1 MNRGPQSVKQG
12 MDDGR
17 AARKEAPG
25 VNMNSG
31 KSHTAPATRVWKK
44 DMNVKTLILSTVA
57 LIGLTV
63 GALAAPSQVTPPLPD
78 LSGAGFI
85 RVAQSNLP
93 NSGTVKEVIH
103 AGNYTYLQ
111 VDKGD
116 KLSWLAIPRQDV
128 AVGAKIHFRDGM
140 SMKPFHSDTLN
151 RDFDEVVFLGDIS
164 VEGGAVSPGAAGESA
179 PAAAGQSAPA
189 ALPPGHASVPGMSDS
204 LPNAGVV
211 KESIAAGNYTYLLVE
226 DEGKETWLA
235 LPTLDVPVGAQVRY
249 VDGQPMKDFH
259 SPSMNRTFDEVM
271 FINGLEIVEN

>member
-1 MNRGPQSVKQG
+1 MNRGPQSVKQV

-17 AARKEAPG
+17 AATKGALG

-44 DMNVKTLILSTVA
+44 DMKVKTLILSTVA
-57 LIGLTV
+57 LIGLTA
-63 GALAAPSQVTPPLPD
+63 GAVAAPVQVTPPLSD

-151 RDFDEVVFLGDIS
+151 RDFDEVFFLGDIS
-164 VEGGAVSPGAAGESA
+164 VEGGTATSAAGQTA

-189 ALPPGHASVPGMSDS
+189 ALPPGHAPVPGMSDS

-211 KESIAAGNYTYLLVE
+211 KESIVAGNYTYLLVE

-235 LPTLDVPVGAQVRY
+235 LPKREVPVGAQVRY

-259 SPSMNRTFDEVM
+259 SSSMDRTFDEVL